1 MLPILFS
8 KLIIPQLYRLT
19 EKNYHRDGVQCHF
32 KDRKDAKGVDEDDIG
47 TADTAY
53 LCFRNV
59 QAYAKKNSQQSINGA
74 TWHTSDK
81 KCYAE
86 IGAKSLEDKLGWE
99 SCIFS
104 GIAEKHCAV

>member
-1 MLPILFS
+1 MAATS
-8 KLIIPQLYRLT
+8 
-19 EKNYHRDGVQCHF
+19 D
-32 KDRKDAKGVDEDDIG
+32 
-47 TADTAY
+47 

-59 QAYAKKNSQQSINGA
+59 LQYAKRNSQKSVNGA

-86 IGAKSLEDKLGWE
+86 IGAKSLEDKRGWK

-104 GIAEKHCAV
+104 GIAKKHGVV